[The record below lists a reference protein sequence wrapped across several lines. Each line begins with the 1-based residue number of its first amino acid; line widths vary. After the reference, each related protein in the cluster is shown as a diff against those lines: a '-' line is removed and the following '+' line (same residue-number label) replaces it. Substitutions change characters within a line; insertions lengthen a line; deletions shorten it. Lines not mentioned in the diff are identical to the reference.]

1 MKNNRN
7 RARRDWTNFF
17 NTGKNSNSPMDAW
30 DFKKTQ
36 RPAREK
42 RALEPRKTIPTFR
55 RTSILTEKRGD
66 DIVHKANNGAQMI
79 IGDGF
84 VTVKLPYGISANDI
98 WRATLTEEGK
108 QRNSLSLSAKHY
120 KQDVHSIYAPLL
132 RALDWKAISR
142 PCEIRLVVQ
151 PPAKTRSYSVASYPR
166 FDIDN
171 YPKLLIDALK
181 GIDLLYKDDNLFVSE
196 KIELAE
202 PIEGGC
208 VWLSCVFIEQ
218 TNWLKKPVDFEW
230 LAGRVA

>member
-7 RARRDWTNFF
+7 RARRDWTSFF
-17 NTGKNSNSPMDAW
+17 NNGKGTNSPMDAW

-42 RALEPRKTIPTFR
+42 RALEPRKPIPTFR
-55 RTSILTEKRGD
+55 RATLLTEKQGD
-66 DIVHKANNGAQMI
+66 DLVHQANTGAYMI

-84 VTVKLPYGISANDI
+84 VTVRLPYGISANDI

-108 QRNSLSLSAKHY
+108 QRNSLSLGAKHY
-120 KQDVHSIYAPLL
+120 KQDVNSMYAPLF
-132 RALDWKAISR
+132 AAIGWKAISR

-151 PPAKTRSYSVASYPR
+151 PPIKTRNYSVASYPR

-181 GIDLLYKDDNLFVSE
+181 GVDLLYKDDNLFVSE

-202 PIEGGC
+202 PVDRGC

-218 TNWLKKPVDFEW
+218 TNWLNKPVNFDW
-230 LAGRVA
+230 LAGRAA

>member
-1 MKNNRN
+1 MSKNK
-7 RARRDWTNFF
+7 RREWSNWLTQ
-17 NTGKNSNSPMDAW
+17 GKNTFGLNMP
-30 DFKKTQ
+30 DFDSKKTN
-36 RPAREK
+36 RPARER
-42 RALEPRKTIPTFR
+42 RALEQRKTIPMFR
-55 RTSILTEKRGD
+55 RASVLTEKNGD
-66 DIVHKANNGAQMI
+66 DIVHKANTGAQMI
-79 IGDGF
+79 IGEGF
-84 VTVKLPYGISANDI
+84 VTVKLPYGLSANDI

-120 KQDVHSIYAPLL
+120 KQDVNSMYAPLL

-151 PPAKTRSYSVASYPR
+151 PPAKARNYSAASYPR

-181 GIDLLYKDDNLFVSE
+181 GVDLLYKDDNLFVSE